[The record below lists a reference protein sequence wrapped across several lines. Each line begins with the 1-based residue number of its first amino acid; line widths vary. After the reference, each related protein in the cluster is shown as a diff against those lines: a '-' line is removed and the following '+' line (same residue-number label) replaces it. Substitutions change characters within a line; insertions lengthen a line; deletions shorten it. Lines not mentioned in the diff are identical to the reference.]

1 VKIHPTAVVSPEA
14 SLGEGVSIGAYSII
28 GARVV
33 LGKGSRVASHV
44 VIEGPTQVGMNC
56 QFFPYASIGFPP
68 QDLKYKGENTEL
80 VIGDHN
86 VFREYVTVNR
96 GTVQGGGRT
105 VIGHHNFFMAYS
117 HVAHDC
123 LLGDHIIMANA
134 ATLAGHV
141 IIEDHATI
149 GAFSGVHQF
158 CKVGLHGFVGG
169 YSVITKDVLPY
180 SKTVSARD
188 ARNYG
193 VNTIGLQR
201 KGFSPESIHAI
212 RRAYRIILQSKLNTS
227 QALVTL
233 KKKFL
238 DQPEVQV
245 IINFIE
251 KSERGIIK
259 KGDTTV
265 SFLLSFHE
273 PIWIDSW

>member
-1 VKIHPTAVVSPEA
+1 MNIDATAVVSPEA
-14 SLGEGVSIGAYSII
+14 FLGEGVSVGAYSII
-28 GARVV
+28 GDRVV

-44 VIEGPTQVGMNC
+44 VIQGPTQIGMNC
-56 QFFPYASIGFPP
+56 QFYPYSSIGLPP
-68 QDLKYKGENTEL
+68 QDLKHKGENTEL

-105 VIGHHNFFMAYS
+105 IIGNHNYFMAYS

-123 LLGDHIIMANA
+123 VLGDHIIMANA

-158 CKVGLHGFVGG
+158 CKVGVHGFVGG

-188 ARNYG
+188 AKNYG
-193 VNTIGLQR
+193 VNTVGLQR
-201 KGFSPESIHAI
+201 KGFPPESIHAI
-212 RRAYRIILQSKLNTS
+212 RTAYRIILQSKLNTS
-227 QALVTL
+227 QALAAL
-233 KKKFL
+233 RKKYS
-238 DQPEVQV
+238 DQPEIQV

-259 KGDTTV
+259 
-265 SFLLSFHE
+265 
-273 PIWIDSW
+273 

>member
-1 VKIHPTAVVSPEA
+1 VNIDATAVVSPEA
-14 SLGEGVSIGAYSII
+14 FLGEGVSVGAYSII
-28 GARVV
+28 GDRVV

-44 VIEGPTQVGMNC
+44 VIQGPTQIGMNC
-56 QFFPYASIGFPP
+56 QFYPYSSIGLPP
-68 QDLKYKGENTEL
+68 QDLKHKGENTEL

-105 VIGHHNFFMAYS
+105 IIGNHNYFMAYS

-123 LLGDHIIMANA
+123 VLGDHIIMANA

-158 CKVGLHGFVGG
+158 CKVGVHGFVGG

-188 ARNYG
+188 AKNYG
-193 VNTIGLQR
+193 VNTVGLQR
-201 KGFSPESIHAI
+201 KGFPPESIHAI
-212 RRAYRIILQSKLNTS
+212 RTAYRIILQSKLNTS
-227 QALVTL
+227 QALAAL
-233 KKKFL
+233 RKKYS
-238 DQPEVQV
+238 DQPEIQV

-259 KGDTTV
+259 
-265 SFLLSFHE
+265 
-273 PIWIDSW
+273 

>member
-1 VKIHPTAVVSPEA
+1 MNIDAKAVVSHEA
-14 SLGEGVSIGAYSII
+14 FLGEGVSVGAYSII
-28 GARVV
+28 GDRVV

-44 VIEGPTQVGMNC
+44 VIQGPTQIGMNC
-56 QFFPYASIGFPP
+56 QFYPYSSIGLPP
-68 QDLKYKGENTEL
+68 QDLKHKGENTEL

-105 VIGHHNFFMAYS
+105 IIGNHNYFMAYS

-123 LLGDHIIMANA
+123 VLGDHIIMANA

-158 CKVGLHGFVGG
+158 CKVGVHGFVGG

-188 ARNYG
+188 AKNYG
-193 VNTIGLQR
+193 VNTVGLQR
-201 KGFSPESIHAI
+201 KGFPPESIHAI
-212 RRAYRIILQSKLNTS
+212 RTAYRIILQSKLNTS
-227 QALVTL
+227 QALAAL
-233 KKKFL
+233 RKKYS
-238 DQPEVQV
+238 DQPEIQV

-259 KGDTTV
+259 
-265 SFLLSFHE
+265 
-273 PIWIDSW
+273 

>member
-1 VKIHPTAVVSPEA
+1 MNIDATAVVSPEA
-14 SLGEGVSIGAYSII
+14 FLGEGVSVGAYSII
-28 GARVV
+28 GDRVV

-44 VIEGPTQVGMNC
+44 VIQGPTQIGMNC
-56 QFFPYASIGFPP
+56 QFYPYSSIGLPP
-68 QDLKYKGENTEL
+68 QDLKHKGENTEL

-105 VIGHHNFFMAYS
+105 VIGNHNYFMAYS

-123 LLGDHIIMANA
+123 VLGDHIIMANA

-158 CKVGLHGFVGG
+158 CKVGVHGFVGG

-188 ARNYG
+188 AKNYG
-193 VNTIGLQR
+193 VNTVGLQR
-201 KGFSPESIHAI
+201 KGFPPESIHAI
-212 RRAYRIILQSKLNTS
+212 RTAYRIILQSKLNTS
-227 QALVTL
+227 QALAAL
-233 KKKFL
+233 RKKYS
-238 DQPEVQV
+238 DQPEIQV

-259 KGDTTV
+259 
-265 SFLLSFHE
+265 
-273 PIWIDSW
+273 